1 MGQFF
6 GKIKEK
12 EFVQENDIFSTPT
25 KPNKV
30 IRRVEIDPR
39 SPTATI
45 PRTPIEVESTPKSG
59 DSPETPPKTKR
70 NGKSCTKNFYVKV
83 MFHLILDLN
92 VSIPLFLILLGAA
105 RKLQR
110 LMDLYST
117 MRIRERCEDET
128 LMRK

>member
-59 DSPETPPKTKR
+59 DSPETPPKNKKKR
-70 NGKSCTKNFYVKV
+70 QKLHEKLLRKNNCEKSLNKIATRPIFLCSSPRRNKASVIMNQ
-83 MFHLILDLN
+83 FHN
-92 VSIPLFLILLGAA
+92 
-105 RKLQR
+105 
-110 LMDLYST
+110 
-117 MRIRERCEDET
+117 
-128 LMRK
+128 